1 MNDPWNQGA
10 TAQPVQPVNPYLNW
24 TPAQVLS
31 AHIEAKKALEKAK
44 ERELALRLETQAR
57 YFPGN
62 VVKGTH
68 NFELGNGY
76 SLKLVNGENIKVADV
91 EGQSLE
97 DTLDEIAKIGN
108 LGAVMADE
116 IVKFKPSLAVVEY
129 KKLVDNNDEQ
139 AKRIKALID
148 KHITVTPA
156 TPTLEFVEPK
166 NK

>member
-10 TAQPVQPVNPYLNW
+10 IAQPVPQINPYKDW
-24 TPAQVLS
+24 TPAQVLN

-44 ERELALRLETQAR
+44 ELELALRLETTAR
-57 YFPGN
+57 YFSGKTE
-62 VVKGTH
+62 KGTH

-76 SLKLVNGENIKVADV
+76 ILKLVNGENIKVADV
-91 EGQSLE
+91 EGQKLD

-116 IVKFKPSLAVVEY
+116 IVKFKPTLAVTEY
-129 KKLVDNNDEQ
+129 KKLVDNNDDQ

-156 TPTLEFVEPK
+156 TPTIEFVEPN